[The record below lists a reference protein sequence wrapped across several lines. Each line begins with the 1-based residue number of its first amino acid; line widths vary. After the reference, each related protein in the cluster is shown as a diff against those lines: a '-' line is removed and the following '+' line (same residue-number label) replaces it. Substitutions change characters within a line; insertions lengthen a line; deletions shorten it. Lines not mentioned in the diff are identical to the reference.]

1 MSECAPGAFSA
12 SIPRVARPTTTR
24 AGEAG
29 QRWLTLDRAQRD
41 VLQRLVV
48 DLELGSWA
56 AHGFELDPAE
66 PAVQAARRARVECAF
81 WLLDDLGW
89 TTDDSREIYVVRIR
103 DLETLMASLLQ
114 WRDWQIQAI
123 EDVRRDRA
131 AGVPVSRTAPEL
143 LLAAERM
150 AVVAELLGRLG

>member
-1 MSECAPGAFSA
+1 VGKH
-12 SIPRVARPTTTR
+12 PRVPARPTTTR
-24 AGEAG
+24 AGESG

-41 VLQRLVV
+41 VVQRLVV

-56 AHGFELDPAE
+56 AHGFELDAADPDE
-66 PAVQAARRARVECAF
+66 QAARRARVECAF

-89 TTDDSREIYVVRIR
+89 TTNDAREVFVVRIR
-103 DLETLMASLLQ
+103 DLQTLLGALLQ

-131 AGVPVSRTAPEL
+131 AGVPVTRTAPEL

-150 AVVAELLGRLG
+150 AVMAELLARLG